1 MAAYAIGSLTLHNTD
16 WQQEYGTRMPALIQ
30 KHGGKIL
37 AKAATEALEGQ
48 ALFPGIAVLIEF
60 PSEQHAK
67 AWNDDPEHVPL
78 RKLRSSGANF
88 DLALVN
94 GV

>member
-16 WQQEYGTRMPALIQ
+16 WQQEYGARMPALIQ
-30 KHGGKIL
+30 KHGGKVL
-37 AKAATEALEGQ
+37 AKAPVEGLEGQ
-48 ALFPGIAVLIEF
+48 TLFPGIVVLIEF
-60 PSEQHAK
+60 PSEQQAK

-78 RKLRSSGANF
+78 RQLRSGGANF

-94 GV
+94 GL

>member
-16 WQQEYGTRMPALIQ
+16 WQQEYGSRMPALIQ
-30 KHGGKIL
+30 KHGGKML
-37 AKAATEALEGQ
+37 GKAPVEGLEGR

-78 RKLRSSGANF
+78 RALRSGGADF
-88 DLALVN
+88 DLVLLN
-94 GV
+94 GL